1 MLAPTRELVC
11 SLNQRARD
19 HRLAGAAPPREVE
32 LADGNRASLGDL
44 IITRANDRRLRLT
57 ATDWVKNGDRWTV
70 LKLTGNGGVR
80 VRHVRNGRTVT
91 LPAGYVY
98 TATELGYA
106 STVHTAQGVTAD
118 TMHGVVS
125 GEESRQQL
133 YTMLTR
139 GRTVNH
145 IYVLVVA
152 NGDPHTVL
160 QPNNVH
166 LRTATELL
174 EQILARDATAQSAT
188 SLRREQ
194 QDPAVRLGAATARY
208 LDALHLAAEHI
219 AGLQAVA
226 GLDQNADRL
235 IAGLTGEPAWP
246 TLRGQLL
253 LLAAAGV
260 DPAAELLAA
269 TQRDL
274 TNARDRAAV
283 IDSRIH
289 ATRIIA
295 AGGPLP
301 WLPGIPQRIAADP
314 MRGPYLNAQSQRI
327 AQLAERVRLNVAAD
341 GPAWAPSN
349 VPVPAELIADVQ
361 VWRAATQVDPG
372 DLRPTG
378 TAQLGGAARIFQQQ
392 LEIRL
397 ADTNTNWRWRNWL
410 ATEVPSV
417 TSDPYL
423 PELAERLN
431 NLIRAGCHATQLV
444 RSAASTGPLP
454 DDPRRSALVAHP
466 RSGKAASA
474 DRLPGNQHC
483 RSNREHHDQK
493 ITPQAAAKPA
503 LYAASSVWPG
513 PLNRSCHPPHS

>member
-1 MLAPTRELVC
+1 
-11 SLNQRARD
+11 
-19 HRLAGAAPPREVE
+19 
-32 LADGNRASLGDL
+32 
-44 IITRANDRRLRLT
+44 
-57 ATDWVKNGDRWTV
+57 
-70 LKLTGNGGVR
+70 
-80 VRHVRNGRTVT
+80 
-91 LPAGYVY
+91 
-98 TATELGYA
+98 
-106 STVHTAQGVTAD
+106 
-118 TMHGVVS
+118 MHGVVS

-145 IYVLVVA
+145 IYVSVVA

-260 DPAAELLAA
+260 DPAAELLTA

-301 WLPGIPQRIAADP
+301 WLPAFLSASPPTPCGGHISTPSHSGLPNSPKESAST
-314 MRGPYLNAQSQRI
+314 SQ
-327 AQLAERVRLNVAAD
+327 
-341 GPAWAPSN
+341 
-349 VPVPAELIADVQ
+349 
-361 VWRAATQVDPG
+361 
-372 DLRPTG
+372 PTG
-378 TAQLGGAARIFQQQ
+378 RPG
-392 LEIRL
+392 
-397 ADTNTNWRWRNWL
+397 
-410 ATEVPSV
+410 
-417 TSDPYL
+417 
-423 PELAERLN
+423 
-431 NLIRAGCHATQLV
+431 
-444 RSAASTGPLP
+444 
-454 DDPRRSALVAHP
+454 PRRTF
-466 RSGKAASA
+466 RC
-474 DRLPGNQHC
+474 RL
-483 RSNREHHDQK
+483 S
-493 ITPQAAAKPA
+493 
-503 LYAASSVWPG
+503 
-513 PLNRSCHPPHS
+513 